1 MNTYLTIA
9 AELIGVALVS
19 VGTYLVA
26 GFGAALIV
34 AGALLLVGIELYGLP
49 PEPETEEDE
58 TTIDPQWSVTTDAR
72 KIG

>member
-9 AELIGVALVS
+9 AELIGVAFVS

-34 AGALLLVGIELYGLP
+34 AGALLLVEFDPDLFGLIRILGELL
-49 PEPETEEDE
+49 
-58 TTIDPQWSVTTDAR
+58 
-72 KIG
+72 

>member
-9 AELIGVALVS
+9 AELIGVAFVS

-34 AGALLLVGIELYGLP
+34 AGALLLVGIELYGL
-49 PEPETEEDE
+49 
-58 TTIDPQWSVTTDAR
+58 
-72 KIG
+72 

>member
-1 MNTYLTIA
+1 MNTYLTIF
-9 AELIGVALVS
+9 AELIGVAFVS

-49 PEPETEEDE
+49 SEPETEEDE
-58 TTIDPQWSVTTDAR
+58 TTTDAR